1 MEITCEL
8 ENMTAIGFT
17 GSLQKLK
24 LALEIADAYAT
35 NLPKSMDLSDEFTY
49 VGDKIKLIVVP
60 RGQTEASGVPTVS
73 LIDQGIVASLSA
85 CIDRRTRANEQNM
98 PAVALPTDPKHL
110 QLNKAVHAAVAAGV
124 VPNIDGHDGRMHRI
138 NAVEPRDTTLIE
150 PQPEPLEIEGD
161 YLISGSNVVGIH
173 QPDLFDDK
181 NVDMLPDVALARV
194 DAEKTEASLIFDVH
208 RSSLINSCGNEGTP
222 SRASKPDIGLNPSK
236 KVLEPSSCVPEPRHA
251 RGRLVVNEKDLV
263 SQRLDH

>member
-24 LALEIADAYAT
+24 LALEVADAYAT

-110 QLNKAVHAAVAAGV
+110 LLNKTVHAAVAAGV
-124 VPNIDGHDGRMHRI
+124 LPNIAGHDGQMQRVK
-138 NAVEPRDTTLIE
+138 AVEPRDTTLIE
-150 PQPEPLEIEGD
+150 PPPEPVEIEGD

-173 QPDLFDDK
+173 QPDLFDDT
-181 NVDMLPDVALARV
+181 NVDIVLFLHGTNFEEIRFRGPLHLAAVANMTTRV
-194 DAEKTEASLIFDVH
+194 RGTFNRNHPRDRHLT
-208 RSSLINSCGNEGTP
+208 CEGPT
-222 SRASKPDIGLNPSK
+222 S
-236 KVLEPSSCVPEPRHA
+236 PRF
-251 RGRLVVNEKDLV
+251 
-263 SQRLDH
+263 

>member
-60 RGQTEASGVPTVS
+60 RGQTEPSGVPTVS

-150 PQPEPLEIEGD
+150 PRPEPLEIEGD

-173 QPDLFDDK
+173 QLDLFDDK
-181 NVDMLPDVALARV
+181 NVDIVIFLHGTNFEEIRFRGPLHLAAVANMTTRV
-194 DAEKTEASLIFDVH
+194 
-208 RSSLINSCGNEGTP
+208 RGTFIRNHP
-222 SRASKPDIGLNPSK
+222 RDRHLTCESR
-236 KVLEPSSCVPEPRHA
+236 PEVYSVGQNA
-251 RGRLVVNEKDLV
+251 IA
-263 SQRLDH
+263 

>member
-150 PQPEPLEIEGD
+150 PRPEPLEIEGD

-173 QPDLFDDK
+173 QLDLFDDK
-181 NVDMLPDVALARV
+181 NVDIVIFLHGTNFEEIRFRGPLHLAAVANMTTRV
-194 DAEKTEASLIFDVH
+194 
-208 RSSLINSCGNEGTP
+208 RGTFIRNHP
-222 SRASKPDIGLNPSK
+222 RDRHLTCESR
-236 KVLEPSSCVPEPRHA
+236 PEVYSVGQNA
-251 RGRLVVNEKDLV
+251 IA
-263 SQRLDH
+263 

>member
-8 ENMTAIGFT
+8 ENMTTIGFT

-150 PQPEPLEIEGD
+150 PRPEPLEIEGD

-173 QPDLFDDK
+173 QLDLFDDK
-181 NVDMLPDVALARV
+181 NVDIVIFLHGTNFEEIRFRGPLHLAAVANMTTRV
-194 DAEKTEASLIFDVH
+194 
-208 RSSLINSCGNEGTP
+208 RGTFIRNHP
-222 SRASKPDIGLNPSK
+222 RDRHLTCESR
-236 KVLEPSSCVPEPRHA
+236 PEVYSVGQNA
-251 RGRLVVNEKDLV
+251 IA
-263 SQRLDH
+263 

>member
-35 NLPKSMDLSDEFTY
+35 NLPKGMDLSDEFTY

-150 PQPEPLEIEGD
+150 PRPEPLEIEGD

-173 QPDLFDDK
+173 QLDLFDDK
-181 NVDMLPDVALARV
+181 NVDIVIFLHGTNFEEIRFRGPLHLAAVANMTTRV
-194 DAEKTEASLIFDVH
+194 RGTFIRNHPRDRHLT
-208 RSSLINSCGNEGTP
+208 CEG
-222 SRASKPDIGLNPSK
+222 R
-236 KVLEPSSCVPEPRHA
+236 PEVYSVGQNA
-251 RGRLVVNEKDLV
+251 IA
-263 SQRLDH
+263 